1 MRHVITKTEDHEP
14 SSIGAYAVEIFYSAS
29 LGASIAG
36 TLVAALA
43 SSLTFEGLRKSSSE
57 IGIRSEYFPF
67 AATILSAVV
76 GLGLIFIL
84 ARTFY
89 KNRLHS
95 RARLTERVRVLEKSL
110 FETAE
115 RDFDALVAAHGRR

>member
-1 MRHVITKTEDHEP
+1 MRHAITKTEDHET
-14 SSIGAYAVEIFYSAS
+14 SSFGPYAVEIFYFAS

-36 TLVAALA
+36 TLVATLA
-43 SSLTFEGLRKSSSE
+43 SSLTFEGLGKSSSE
-57 IGIRSEYFPF
+57 IGIRPEYFPF
-67 AATILSAVV
+67 TATILSAIV

-89 KNRLHS
+89 KKRLHS

-110 FETAE
+110 FEIAE
-115 RDFDALVAAHGRR
+115 QDFDALVAAHSRR

>member
-1 MRHVITKTEDHEP
+1 MKPVITKTEEHPP
-14 SSIGAYAVEIFYSAS
+14 SSFGHVVEIFYFAS

-36 TLVAALA
+36 TLVATLA

-57 IGIRSEYFPF
+57 IGIRPEYFPF
-67 AATILSAVV
+67 AATILSAIV

-84 ARTFY
+84 ARTVY
-89 KNRLHS
+89 KNRLDS
-95 RARLTERVRVLEKSL
+95 RTRLIERVQVVEKSL
-110 FETAE
+110 FEITE

>member
-1 MRHVITKTEDHEP
+1 MKHVITKTEDHE
-14 SSIGAYAVEIFYSAS
+14 SSPLGPFAVEIFYFAT

-36 TLVAALA
+36 TLVATLA
-43 SSLTFEGLRKSSSE
+43 SSLTFEGLRKSSNE
-57 IGIRSEYFPF
+57 IGIRPEYFPF

-89 KNRLHS
+89 KNRMHS
-95 RARLTERVRVLEKSL
+95 RARLTEGVREIEKSL
-110 FETAE
+110 FEMAE
-115 RDFDALVAAHGRR
+115 RDFEALAAAHGRG

>member
-1 MRHVITKTEDHEP
+1 MKPVSSKTEGHEP
-14 SSIGAYAVEIFYSAS
+14 SSFGPYAVEIFYSAS

-36 TLVAALA
+36 TLVATLA

-57 IGIRSEYFPF
+57 IGIRPEYFPF
-67 AATILSAVV
+67 AATILSAIV

-89 KNRLHS
+89 KNRLDS
-95 RARLTERVRVLEKSL
+95 RTRLIERVQVVEKSL
-110 FETAE
+110 FEIAE

>member
-1 MRHVITKTEDHEP
+1 MKPVISKTEDHEP
-14 SSIGAYAVEIFYSAS
+14 SFLGPYVVEIFYSAS

-36 TLVAALA
+36 TLVATLA

-57 IGIRSEYFPF
+57 IGIRPEYFPF
-67 AATILSAVV
+67 AATIVSAIV

-89 KNRLHS
+89 KNRLDS
-95 RARLTERVRVLEKSL
+95 RTRLIERVQVVEKSL
-110 FETAE
+110 FEIAE
-115 RDFDALVAAHGRR
+115 QDFDALVAAHGRR

>member
-1 MRHVITKTEDHEP
+1 MKQVITKTEDHEP
-14 SSIGAYAVEIFYSAS
+14 SSLGPYAVEIFYFAS

-36 TLVAALA
+36 ALVATVA
-43 SSLTFEGLRKSSSE
+43 SSLTFEGLKKSSRE
-57 IGIRSEYFPF
+57 IGIRPEYFPF

-89 KNRLHS
+89 ENRLHS
-95 RARLTERVRVLEKSL
+95 RTRLTERVRVLEKSL

>member
-1 MRHVITKTEDHEP
+1 MKHVITKTENHEP
-14 SSIGAYAVEIFYSAS
+14 SSFGPYTAEIFYFAS

-36 TLVAALA
+36 TLIATLA

-57 IGIRSEYFPF
+57 IGIRPEYFPF

-89 KNRLHS
+89 RNRLHS

-110 FETAE
+110 FEIAE
-115 RDFDALVAAHGRR
+115 RDFDALIAAHGRR